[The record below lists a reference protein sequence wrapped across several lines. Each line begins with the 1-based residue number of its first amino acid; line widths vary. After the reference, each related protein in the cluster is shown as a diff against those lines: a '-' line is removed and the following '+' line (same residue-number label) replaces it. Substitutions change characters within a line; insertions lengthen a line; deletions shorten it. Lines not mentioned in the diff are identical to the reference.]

1 MAGRRDFAGV
11 GHWFLLAVTRRRPR
25 AHMSR
30 GAPTTRR
37 RRSPRLQWRARRH
50 ERWSRATR
58 RRRHG
63 GHLFPAEALAH
74 VLEQRGVAVE
84 LVTDERALRYGDSF
98 PARAMHTIR
107 SATPRGGSIFSRV
120 AAVARSLRR
129 CRGAGVALAAS
140 SKRRDRLWRL
150 SDRAALVAASLLR
163 IPTVLHEANGVMG
176 KANRFLAGRVDAI
189 AAAFRFP
196 TRRALRAKITV
207 TGNPLR
213 PTRSRRFASPIPR
226 STAGCGFSSPAARR
240 GARVMADV
248 VPAAVAALPAESR
261 AKIIVTQQ
269 ARLEDIARVADVY
282 ERAGVKAEI
291 APFFPICRCAS
302 RRAQLV
308 IARSG
313 ASTVSEIAAIGRAS
327 ILVPLP
333 HALDQD
339 QAANAAVLQAT
350 GAAEV
355 VRQENF
361 TARFLS
367 ERLAVFIGDP
377 ASLKLPA
384 ECAKAAGRRRRRAKI
399 GRPRAWRR
407 EGENPGYGT

>member
-1 MAGRRDFAGV
+1 MSGGPV
-11 GHWFLLAVTRRRPR
+11 LLAAGGT
-25 AHMSR
+25 
-30 GAPTTRR
+30 
-37 RRSPRLQWRARRH
+37 
-50 ERWSRATR
+50 
-58 RRRHG
+58 G

-74 VLEQRGVAVE
+74 VL
-84 LVTDERALRYGDSF
+84 RATRRRRRTGDGR
-98 PARAMHTIR
+98 ARAALWGQLSRARDAHDP

-120 AAVARSLRR
+120 AAVARL
-129 CRGAGVALAAS
+129 GLGVAEALALLL
-140 SKRRDRLWRL
+140 RLRP
-150 SDRAALVAASLLR
+150 SVVIGFGGYPTVPPLVAASLLR

-189 AAAFRFP
+189 AAGFP
-196 TRRALRAKITV
+196 LPDAPPALRAKITV

-213 PTRSRRFASPIPR
+213 PNAL
-226 STAGCGFSSPAARR
+226 AAMSEPYPEIDGQLRLLVTGGSQ

-261 AKIIVTQQ
+261 DKIIVTQQ

-291 APFFPICRCAS
+291 APFFSDLPLRIA
-302 RRAQLV
+302 RAQLV

-361 TARFLS
+361 TPRFLS

-377 ASLKLPA
+377 ASLKLRR
-384 ECAKAAGRRRRRAKI
+384 GMRQGRRRRRRRAKI

-407 EGENPGYGT
+407 EGENPAIRRPK